1 MKACEEIAGL
11 KARRERENVH
21 RQEEIR
27 KERHVVE
34 MVDGSRSLLAA
45 LREVETVAPIDSTV
59 LISDETPGDAPVLP
73 LRVLTPP
80 LSSRRVDAVASRS
93 PS

>member
-1 MKACEEIAGL
+1 MIVFSDL
-11 KARRERENVH
+11 
-21 RQEEIR
+21 RQALGNLR
-27 KERHVVE
+27 AQKTRT
-34 MVDGSRSLLAA
+34 LLTA
-45 LREVETVAPIDSTV
+45 LRKLETVAPIDSTV